1 MTKSDTFEPHWEQER
16 EKFFAKLDYSK
27 VSTPAYVIHEGALEE
42 NLKILKAIKD
52 RTGATMLLALKGYA
66 AWATFPLIR
75 KYLDGICASSANEA
89 RLGKEEFGKQV
100 HAYAPAYDDRDIK
113 EHLKYADHIIFNSFS
128 QWKRYKKQVQNSKR
142 HIACGIRI
150 NPEIGGSDFDLY
162 NPAAAGSRMGVT
174 IREFKKHERELVGI
188 SGLHFHA
195 LCEQNANDL
204 EVVLARIE
212 KNFGKYLPTMEW
224 VNFGGGHHIT
234 RTDYDREKLVNLIN
248 SFKEKYG
255 VKVILEPGEAVALN
269 AGVLVST
276 VLDIIENVGSI
287 AILDTTAEAHMPDV
301 LNMPYRPS
309 VIGAGRTN
317 EKKFPYR
324 LGGVTCLSGDFIG
337 SYSFDNK
344 LEVGDKIVLQNMAI
358 YTMVKNTTFNGVRL
372 PDIVVMNAKNKI
384 RHVKRFGYT
393 AYKERLS

>member
-1 MTKSDTFEPHWEQER
+1 M
-16 EKFFAKLDYSK
+16 
-27 VSTPAYVIHEGALEE
+27 
-42 NLKILKAIKD
+42 
-52 RTGATMLLALKGYA
+52 
-66 AWATFPLIR
+66 
-75 KYLDGICASSANEA
+75 
-89 RLGKEEFGKQV
+89 
-100 HAYAPAYDDRDIK
+100 
-113 EHLKYADHIIFNSFS
+113 
-128 QWKRYKKQVQNSKR
+128 
-142 HIACGIRI
+142 
-150 NPEIGGSDFDLY
+150 
-162 NPAAAGSRMGVT
+162 
-174 IREFKKHERELVGI
+174 
-188 SGLHFHA
+188 
-195 LCEQNANDL
+195 
-204 EVVLARIE
+204 
-212 KNFGKYLPTMEW
+212 
-224 VNFGGGHHIT
+224 
-234 RTDYDREKLVNLIN
+234 
-248 SFKEKYG
+248 
-255 VKVILEPGEAVALN
+255 KVILEPGEAVALN